1 MFRHTWYAVWIM
13 AKCPKCG
20 IEILHMNG
28 TKYEVR
34 DLLTPDA
41 RSMVVS
47 CRACKT
53 ILGILPETK
62 NN

>member
-1 MFRHTWYAVWIM
+1 M
-13 AKCPKCG
+13 AKCAKCG
-20 IEILHMNG
+20 IEKFHMSG

-34 DLLTPDA
+34 DLLTLDA

-47 CRACKT
+47 CGACKT
-53 ILGILPETK
+53 ILGILPETR

>member
-1 MFRHTWYAVWIM
+1 M

-20 IEILHMNG
+20 VEIFHMSG

-34 DLLTPDA
+34 DLLTPDTL
-41 RSMVVS
+41 SMVVS
-47 CRACKT
+47 CGACKT

-62 NN
+62 TN

>member
-1 MFRHTWYAVWIM
+1 MM

-20 IEILHMNG
+20 IEIFHMSG

-34 DLLTPDA
+34 DMLVPNA

-47 CRACKT
+47 CGACKT
-53 ILGILPETK
+53 ILGIFPK
-62 NN
+62 NYNYLTN

>member
-1 MFRHTWYAVWIM
+1 M

-20 IEILHMNG
+20 IEILHMSG

-47 CRACKT
+47 CGACKN

>member
-1 MFRHTWYAVWIM
+1 M
-13 AKCPKCG
+13 AKCAKCG
-20 IEILHMNG
+20 IEIFHMSG

-41 RSMVVS
+41 RGMVVS
-47 CRACKT
+47 CGACKT
-53 ILGILPETK
+53 ILGILPETR

>member
-1 MFRHTWYAVWIM
+1 MS
-13 AKCPKCG
+13 
-20 IEILHMNG
+20 G
-28 TKYEVR
+28 TKYKVR
-34 DLLTPDA
+34 DFLTPDA

-47 CRACKT
+47 CGACKT

>member
-1 MFRHTWYAVWIM
+1 MS
-13 AKCPKCG
+13 
-20 IEILHMNG
+20 G

-34 DLLTPDA
+34 DLFTPDD

-47 CRACKT
+47 CGACKT

-62 NN
+62 DN

>member
-1 MFRHTWYAVWIM
+1 MM

-20 IEILHMNG
+20 IEIFHMRG

-34 DLLTPDA
+34 DMLVSNA

-47 CRACKT
+47 CGACKT
-53 ILGILPETK
+53 ILGIFPK
-62 NN
+62 NH